1 MRLVG
6 SRTMGGMAVLD
17 MARTLEQR
25 VDRLLRTGPAHD
37 YRSADQHSGSAV
49 DATNGTI
56 QATQAP

>member
-1 MRLVG
+1 
-6 SRTMGGMAVLD
+6 MAVLD